1 MMIESGEKPEEY
13 RNITPY
19 YMSRFKNIFEMYPY
33 SHIPSGIDRHT
44 IRLRNGYAA
53 TSPTLEVVC
62 TLDIG
67 AGKENKGFLYDAT
80 YVAGSKKLRLLQV
93 GVVHEIEINMTIND
107 TYRL

>member
-1 MMIESGEKPEEY
+1 MLTLPIKGKYFKMIESGEKPEEY

-19 YMSRFKNIFEMYPY
+19 YISRFKNIFEMYPY

-67 AGKENKGFLYDAT
+67 AGKEKWGAVPNTEYYILKI
-80 YVAGSKKLRLLQV
+80 
-93 GVVHEIEINMTIND
+93 HEKRRIV
-107 TYRL
+107 